1 MKSFGR
7 LLSVVLFALLPGLSC
22 ELPLIAGSADGARGV
37 EIVEAQL
44 GTRLRADKTI
54 PTRRLS
60 VEYRPDHTVYLAL
73 RLYGSGTRT
82 SLGVRWYYGNRLVE
96 QERRVVA
103 PDGLSRT
110 AFDFHPPEGMN
121 PGPHQVVVL
130 LDGKEVERLHFA
142 VNAPRS

>member
-1 MKSFGR
+1 MNSW
-7 LLSVVLFALLPGLSC
+7 SS
-22 ELPLIAGSADGARGV
+22 GSW
-37 EIVEAQL
+37 
-44 GTRLRADKTI
+44 KTI

-60 VEYRPDHTVYLAL
+60 VEYRPQDTVYLAL
-73 RLYGSGTRT
+73 RLYGSGTRV

-96 QERRVVA
+96 QARRIVV

-110 AFDFHPPEGMN
+110 SFEFAPPEGMN

-130 LDGKEVERLHFA
+130 LDGKEVKRLRFA